1 MPIHAGQRSI
11 MAQSKQELLSTPGVS
26 REQAPETK
34 DFIFQQTM

>member
-1 MPIHAGQRSI
+1 

-26 REQAPETK
+26 KERAPETK